1 MLIFV
6 RNSSARAC
14 CLAVTVA
21 ALLCGPVWAGDAQ
34 ATFDGLFG
42 ESLRAVRA
50 TRATADDGE
59 LAAELLAA
67 ARMSGE
73 YPELLS
79 ILCRRAYDLTADLDG
94 GEDLAVTAMTLLAN
108 NVPAEAIEALSNVV
122 ELRRKRYETS
132 RGLGKQLAG
141 EQLIDGMVALAD
153 GQMAAGEAPAAMT
166 TMASARQLANEAAPN
181 REVRLFE
188 AGERMNVRQEA
199 ARRAEQYRA
208 RLATDPRDRP
218 ARAALVRLELM
229 EMDNPFAAAP
239 YVDGS
244 MDEFM
249 RTYVCLAAKG
259 PGTLS
264 APVAMELAAWYAH
277 LASGADAPVAAA
289 MLRRAVGYCERAL
302 GDEAAAV
309 EQADQ
314 VKQLL
319 GRVRGELAR
328 ASGIP
333 LAAGQYHELAE
344 LLDLREDVLAGRW
357 QLLDHGVRSP
367 ATGESRLRLPVTVVG
382 AYTLQV
388 RLARVANAGL
398 AAITLPVGD
407 REVLLILDSFSLSGL
422 ELIDGERVID
432 NVTAEVGRRMAND
445 RAYKLV
451 VDVAFG
457 DGRADITVLVDGRML
472 VAWQGEAESLSAP
485 GAWSGEWA
493 GAVVIGTA
501 GAGWEFDSIRL
512 RPIEPTCRRLR

>member
-1 MLIFV
+1 MLIFA
-6 RNSSARAC
+6 RNSLARAC

-21 ALLCGPVWAGDAQ
+21 GLLCGPVWAGDAQ
-34 ATFDGLFG
+34 ATFDDLFG
-42 ESLRAVRA
+42 QSLRAVRA
-50 TRATADDGE
+50 TRDTADDGE

-94 GEDLAVTAMTLLAN
+94 GQELAVTAMTLLADS
-108 NVPAEAIEALSNVV
+108 VPTEAVEALSSVV
-122 ELRRKRYETS
+122 ELRRNRYQTT
-132 RGLGKQLAG
+132 RGLGKRIAG
-141 EQLIDGMVALAD
+141 EQLIDSMVALAD
-153 GQMAAGEAPAAMT
+153 GQMAAGEARAAMT
-166 TMASARQLANEAAPN
+166 TMANARQLSIEAAPS

-188 AGERMNVRQEA
+188 AAERMNVRQEA
-199 ARRAEQYRA
+199 TRRAEQYRTQ
-208 RLATDPRDRP
+208 LATDPGDRST
-218 ARAALVRLELM
+218 RAALVRLELM

-239 YVDGS
+239 YVDES

-249 RTYVCLAAKG
+249 RTYVSLAAKG
-259 PGTLS
+259 PGALS
-264 APVAMELAAWYAH
+264 APVAMELGDWYAH
-277 LASGADAPVAAA
+277 LAAGADAPVAAA
-289 MLRRAVGYCERAL
+289 MLRRAAGYYERAL
-302 GDEAAAV
+302 SDEAAAV

-328 ASGIP
+328 VSGIP

-357 QLLDHGVRSP
+357 QRLDHGVRSP
-367 ATGESRLRLPVTVVG
+367 ATGEARLRLPVTVIG
-382 AYTLQV
+382 AYTLEV
-388 RLARVANAGL
+388 RLARVANGGMAT
-398 AAITLPVGD
+398 ITLPVGD
-407 REVLLILDSFSLSGL
+407 REVLLILDSFGLSGL

-432 NVTAEVGRRMAND
+432 NVTGEGGSRLAND

-457 DGRADITVLVDGRML
+457 DGRADITVLLDGPML
-472 VAWQGEAESLSAP
+472 VTWQGEMESLSAP
-485 GAWSGEWA
+485 GAWSGGWA
-493 GAVVIGTA
+493 GAVVIGST

-512 RPIEPTCRRLR
+512 RPVEPTCRRLR